1 MLRKEFTQRKKWR
14 EKSSLQIKKSGKRK
28 GVQKK
33 LLIDKSYESDG

>member
-1 MLRKEFTQRKKWR
+1 MEREIEFINKN
-14 EKSSLQIKKSGKRK
+14 SGKRK